1 MANIMETLPPGT
13 ITVVLL
19 LLKLMY
25 LVAIG
30 LYVAFA
36 VLVVRQI
43 SLMTGTLISSLSQSI
58 KLFGFIHLLVAI
70 GAFIIAFVI
79 L

>member
-1 MANIMETLPPGT
+1 MANIMETLPPE
-13 ITVVLL
+13 TVTVALL

-43 SLMTGTLISSLSQSI
+43 SLMTGTLISSLSQHI
-58 KLFGFIHLLVAI
+58 KLIGFIHLLIAI
-70 GAFIIAFVI
+70 GAFIFALVI